1 MTTPVNEVVADLVSR
16 LDSNLREAFE
26 ERASIREFDGGLTRE
41 LAECLALLDVIRQYP
56 EGGPLIADLNAI
68 CGKPATLYER
78 PFRSITFIN
87 SSISTKELSHV

>member
-16 LDSNLREAFE
+16 LDADLREAFE

-56 EGGPLIADLNAI
+56 
-68 CGKPATLYER
+68 
-78 PFRSITFIN
+78 
-87 SSISTKELSHV
+87 KEAVTAFC